1 MEKCPGLL
9 DTLNLRLRSRS
20 KRAADTILV
29 SPLKKVSRTIDRLS
43 ANEGTHSSKP
53 TTTVETIQSA
63 VDVGIDAPQ
72 ALTVVT
78 QIRSGPDLPPSTTPS
93 ATSTTATPTEVSHDS
108 LAELSISA
116 WEAGYGQIKKM
127 LDDDSKMTEAL
138 AFPTVFGLRYVKST
152 ACKYKRLW
160 KNAPEKMKATYIK
173 LGNSKAAS
181 WHNFSIALRN
191 GRNGRDQSSPP
202 PSPSAS
208 SPPQNIQIPA
218 SFPDLPSPPS
228 LQPSFDDP
236 TDSVSIQINVKTE
249 SIEPDIAIEDFSKL
263 CPFCDRQLPDSPSE
277 LLVKLRAELETNT
290 WPDPMPDNPLHRSA
304 PSFQAYIHYCTRHE
318 FETTQLPIGILAGW
332 PMTPDFGGIFDR
344 ICREYPLLAGAAKD
358 ENNEF
363 MISAKEYYKL
373 GPTRLQGVLGQ
384 LTRSSKI
391 GAG

>member
-1 MEKCPGLL
+1 
-9 DTLNLRLRSRS
+9 
-20 KRAADTILV
+20 
-29 SPLKKVSRTIDRLS
+29 
-43 ANEGTHSSKP
+43 
-53 TTTVETIQSA
+53 
-63 VDVGIDAPQ
+63 
-72 ALTVVT
+72 
-78 QIRSGPDLPPSTTPS
+78 
-93 ATSTTATPTEVSHDS
+93 
-108 LAELSISA
+108 
-116 WEAGYGQIKKM
+116 
-127 LDDDSKMTEAL
+127 MTEAL
-138 AFPTVFGLRYVKST
+138 AFPTVFGFVKST
-152 ACKYKRLW
+152 ACKYKHLW

-191 GRNGRDQSSPP
+191 GQNGHDQSSPP

-249 SIEPDIAIEDFSKL
+249 SIEPDITIEDFSKL

-318 FETTQLPIGILAGW
+318 FKTEHLPTAVLAGW
-332 PMTPDFGGIFDR
+332 PMIVDFGGIFDR
-344 ICREYPLLAGAAKD
+344 ICHEYFLLMGAAKD

-363 MISAKEYYKL
+363 MITAKEYYRP
-373 GPTRLQGVLGQ
+373 GPARLQGVLSQ